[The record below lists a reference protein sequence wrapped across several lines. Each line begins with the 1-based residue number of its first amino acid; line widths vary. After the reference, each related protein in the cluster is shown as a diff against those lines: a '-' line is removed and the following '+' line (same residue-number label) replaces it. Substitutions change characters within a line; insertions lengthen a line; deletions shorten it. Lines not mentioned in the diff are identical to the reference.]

1 MIMPKYAAEQEHVD
15 ATLEQLHAYQGL
27 GHLRVRKRG
36 STLLI
41 ESGPADD
48 PVKHARLTRDAVSL
62 WLLDIADHR
71 DRWGPTGLRTTR
83 PELIV
88 ALVEGFGWVL
98 TDIAG
103 ENPERT
109 SDPKY

>member
-15 ATLEQLHAYQGL
+15 ATLEQLHAYPGL

-62 WLLDIADHR
+62 WILDVADHR
-71 DRWGPTGLRTTR
+71 DRWGPTGLRATR

>member
-1 MIMPKYAAEQEHVD
+1 MPKYAADQDHAD

-27 GHLRVRKRG
+27 GHLRVRKHG
-36 STLLI
+36 ATLVI
-41 ESGPADD
+41 ESGPAEA

-62 WLLDIADHR
+62 WILDIADHR
-71 DRWGPTGLRTTR
+71 GRWGPTGLRTTR
-83 PELIV
+83 NELIGV
-88 ALVEGFGWVL
+88 LVEAFGWVL

>member
-1 MIMPKYAAEQEHVD
+1 
-15 ATLEQLHAYQGL
+15 
-27 GHLRVRKRG
+27 
-36 STLLI
+36 
-41 ESGPADD
+41 
-48 PVKHARLTRDAVSL
+48 VSL